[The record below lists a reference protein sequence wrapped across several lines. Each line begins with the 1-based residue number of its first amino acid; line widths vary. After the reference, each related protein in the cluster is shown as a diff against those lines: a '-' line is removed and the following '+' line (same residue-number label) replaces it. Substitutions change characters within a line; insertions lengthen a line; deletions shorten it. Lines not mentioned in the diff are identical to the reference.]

1 MTYESENVTSNV
13 TLRQLHALVN
23 VAELGSFVAASR
35 AMHVTASALS
45 ILISE
50 LEQGLGFRVFDRTTR
65 QLKLSAAGEQYL
77 PCAQRVLAELA
88 EAQRCAQDVR
98 SQKTGIV
105 RIATSQ
111 VVSWM
116 LMPPALRAYRAFR
129 PGVRLEPIDLPVDEI
144 LPSLEAG
151 RVDLAIM
158 LRLPTGPELQAAPA
172 FDSSLHLACH
182 ADHRWAQ
189 RKRVR
194 WSELSGEPLIF
205 TGNDTPQRLNM
216 ALPPGAHL
224 QAAWRVEHAGTALAL
239 VASGLG
245 SAICAGYVRPMCEMH
260 KLRMIPVVEP
270 ELMRQLSIYS
280 PARRAMTPVAEGFHG
295 FLQDWFVQHHGGTKR
310 RAPLTA

>member
-1 MTYESENVTSNV
+1 MFFIDYLAMTNESSNV

-50 LEQGLGFRVFDRTTR
+50 LEQGLGFRLFDRTTR

-77 PCAQRVLAELA
+77 PCARRVLAELA

-116 LMPPALRAYRAFR
+116 LMPPALRAYRASR
-129 PGVRLEPIDLPVDEI
+129 PGVRLEPIDLPVSEI

-158 LRLPTGPELQAAPA
+158 LRMSAGPELQATPA
-172 FDSSLHLACH
+172 FDSPLHLACH
-182 ADHRWAQ
+182 ADHHWAQ
-189 RKRVR
+189 RKRLH

-216 ALPPGAHL
+216 ALPPNAHL

-270 ELMRQLSIYS
+270 ELMRHLSIYY
-280 PARRAMTPVAEGFHG
+280 PARRALTPVAEGFRS
-295 FLQDWFVQHHGGTKR
+295 FLQDWFMNGRGNSAKQ
-310 RAPLTA
+310 